1 MHFLLA
7 NAGLPMIGVQME
19 ILIAALIPV
28 VMIETLVLRYRLSMS
43 FLRVLPASLIANLI
57 STFIGIPFA
66 WMALVFTELTFGATA
81 WGLDTPLKR
90 IAAVTIQ
97 APWLIPYQNDIYWM
111 VPTASLVLMFP
122 FLIVS
127 AIVESRVLIRIYPE
141 IPRQNLQRA
150 VYFANVISYT
160 ILIAY
165 CGFEIDQALRSHAAD
180 SLSQA
185 KTAVIQLFS

>member
-1 MHFLLA
+1 MQFLLA

-19 ILIAALIPV
+19 ILIAALIPIV
-28 VMIETLVLRYRLSMS
+28 VIETLVLRYRLSMS

-66 WMALVFTELTFGATA
+66 WLALVFTELTFGSTA
-81 WGLDTPLKR
+81 WGLDTPVKR

-141 IPRQNLQRA
+141 IPRQNLRKA
-150 VYFANVISYT
+150 VYFANAISYT
-160 ILIAY
+160 ILIVY
-165 CGFEIDQALRSHAAD
+165 CGFEIDQALRSHAVD

-185 KTAVIQLFS
+185 RTAVIQLFS

>member
-1 MHFLLA
+1 MNFLLA

-28 VMIETLVLRYRLSMS
+28 VVIETLVLRYRLSMS

-66 WMALVFTELTFGATA
+66 WLALVFTELTFGSTA
-81 WGLDTPLKR
+81 WGLDTPIKR

-141 IPRQNLQRA
+141 IPRQNLQKA
-150 VYFANVISYT
+150 VYFANAISYT

-165 CGFEIDQALRSHAAD
+165 CGFEIDQALRSHAVD

-185 KTAVIQLFS
+185 RTAVIQLFS

>member
-1 MHFLLA
+1 
-7 NAGLPMIGVQME
+7 MIGVQME
-19 ILIAALIPV
+19 ILIAALIPIV
-28 VMIETLVLRYRLSMS
+28 VIETLVLLYRLSMS

-66 WMALVFTELTFGATA
+66 WLALVFTELTFGSTA
-81 WGLDTPLKR
+81 WGLDTPVKR

-141 IPRQNLQRA
+141 IPRQNLRKV
-150 VYFANVISYT
+150 VYFANAISYT
-160 ILIAY
+160 ILIVY
-165 CGFEIDQALRSHAAD
+165 CGFEIDQALRSHAVD

-185 KTAVIQLFS
+185 RTAVIQLFS